1 MKPRI
6 DCMHKRRCSNSCL
19 SGNHALLSFWPKRR
33 LSALLLGAI
42 TALLH
47 TVSFAET
54 PDYCAAKYP
63 SITSYKPPP
72 LFSEDKQGNIDISA
86 NKTLSDKDG
95 SSTFL
100 GDVIIERHE
109 LRIRADS
116 ARYDNSSREISV
128 EGNVH
133 LDAPAMSMDADVG
146 RFFLDDKNTE
156 FSNIKFFIPESRLRG
171 RAERVTSEADRTA
184 RLDSSS
190 ITSCPP
196 DDIDWLLSADSIEL
210 DLQDEYGKAR
220 GVVLEFQNIPFLY
233 TPYIEFPVGDKRRSG
248 LLTPSFG
255 TSSSRGFELTVP
267 WYWNIAPN
275 QDAIIAPHYMNRR
288 GMQLD
293 TQYRYLT
300 RSTDGT
306 LDLNYLNKDKIT
318 DETRYSLNYLQKT
331 KVNENIRIKIDY
343 KDVSDTE
350 YLQDFSSSLLDSS
363 TTHLSKS
370 ANLSASYNNWNMQGL
385 LQTYET
391 LDLTIAESD
400 RPYRLLPKLLLK
412 GDEDLIDNLRFT
424 LTSEWVNFI
433 HEDDVNIE
441 GPRFL
446 LQPGFELMFQRSA
459 WFLNPAI
466 EFSHTQYNVADGSGT
481 KVDTNDRNLPIASI
495 DSGLFFERSM
505 ANNFVQTLEPR
516 IFYLYIPYEDQSS
529 LPLFDTS
536 APDFSLTQLFRKNRF
551 NGGDRIGD
559 ANQVTAALR
568 SRIINSATGDEYLR
582 ASIGQIYYFDDRR
595 VTLDGIPDTSK
606 SSDIIAEISG
616 TLANWSAT
624 AGMQWDI
631 EQHNSAKHNASLQ
644 YEAGNNSLL
653 NLGYSKRRETF
664 ENPEALEQS
673 DISFVAPVSRD
684 ITLIGR
690 WNYSL
695 EQQRDLETIA
705 GISYESCCW
714 STIIALQRNLISS
727 STIEEDYDTTILFQL
742 VLKGL
747 GSVSGDSAVERLK
760 QSILGFKDEY

>member
-1 MKPRI
+1 
-6 DCMHKRRCSNSCL
+6 
-19 SGNHALLSFWPKRR
+19 
-33 LSALLLGAI
+33 LLLGIIA
-42 TALLH
+42 TLLH
-47 TVSFAET
+47 PISFAET

-63 SITSYKPPP
+63 SITSYQPPP
-72 LFSEDKQGNIDISA
+72 LFSEDRQENIDISA
-86 NKTLSDKDG
+86 NKTLSEKDG
-95 SSTFL
+95 SSTFE

-109 LRIRADS
+109 LRIRADQ
-116 ARYDNSSREISV
+116 ARFDNSSRQISV
-128 EGNVH
+128 HGNIH
-133 LDAPAMSMDADVG
+133 LDTTTMSMDADEG

-156 FSNIKFFIPESRLRG
+156 FNNIRFFIPESRLRG
-171 RAERVTSEADRTA
+171 HAEKVSSEGDKSAKLT
-184 RLDSSS
+184 SSS

-220 GVVLEFQNIPFLY
+220 GVVLEFKDIPFLY

-255 TSSSRGFELTVP
+255 TSSSRGFELVVP

-275 QDAIIAPHYMNRR
+275 QDAIIAPRYLKRR

-293 TQYRYLT
+293 AQYRYLT
-300 RSTDGT
+300 QSTDGVF
-306 LDLNYLNKDKIT
+306 DINYLNNDRIT
-318 DETRYSLNYLQKT
+318 DETRYSLKYLQNT
-331 KVNENIRIKIDY
+331 KFSSNVRLKVDY
-343 KDVSDTE
+343 KDVSDSE
-350 YLQDFSSSLLDSS
+350 YLQDFSSSLLGTS

-370 ANLSASYNNWNMQGL
+370 ADLTASYSTWNMGAL

-391 LDLTIAESD
+391 LDLTIAETD
-400 RPYRLLPKLLLK
+400 RPYRMLPKITIA
-412 GDEDLIDNLRFT
+412 GDEELPKNLRFT
-424 LTSEWVNFI
+424 LVSEWVNFV
-433 HEDDVNIE
+433 HESDINIE
-441 GPRFL
+441 GPRFII
-446 LQPGFELMFQRSA
+446 QPGIELPLQSSA
-459 WFLNPAI
+459 WFLRPAV
-466 EFSHTQYNVADGSGT
+466 EFNHTQYNVADGNGT
-481 KVDTNDRNLPIASI
+481 KVDTEDRNLPITSI

-505 ANNFVQTLEPR
+505 ANNFIQTLEPR
-516 IFYLYIPYEDQSS
+516 IFYLYIPYEDQSN

-536 APDFSLTQLFRKNRF
+536 EPDFSLTQLFRKNRF

-559 ANQVTAALR
+559 ANQMTAALR
-568 SRIINSATGDEYLR
+568 SRIIDPASGDEYLR

-595 VTLDGIPDTSK
+595 VTLDGVPDTSK

-616 TLANWSAT
+616 TISNWSAT

-631 EQHNSAKHNASLQ
+631 EQHNSAKHNAALQ
-644 YEAGNNSLL
+644 YESGNTIF
-653 NLGYSKRRETF
+653 NLGYSKRRETPT
-664 ENPEALEQS
+664 NPEALEQT
-673 DISFVAPVSRD
+673 DFSFVAPVSKD

-714 STIIALQRNLISS
+714 STIIALQRNLVTSS
-727 STIEEDYDTTILFQL
+727 SIDEDYDNTILFQL

-747 GSVSGDSAVERLK
+747 GSVSGDSAVEKLK